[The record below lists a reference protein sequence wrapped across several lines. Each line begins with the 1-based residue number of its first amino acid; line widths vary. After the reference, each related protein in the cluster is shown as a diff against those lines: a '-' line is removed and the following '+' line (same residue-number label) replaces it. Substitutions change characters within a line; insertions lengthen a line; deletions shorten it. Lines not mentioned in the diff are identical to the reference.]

1 MTPSSTQLDASS
13 GGRAEVAELSGMSR
27 IPWKTALV
35 KIESTPVV
43 QEFGDAYVSF
53 RYGAVES

>member
-1 MTPSSTQLDASS
+1 
-13 GGRAEVAELSGMSR
+13 MSR